1 MKFLSAAIQSISE
14 RFKYAKQEFTARKK
28 WEENPFKSSQKETS
42 QRDISVAGF
51 LFNEEVAYSLYEGL
65 NYWESSEGRLTIYN
79 KVRGDKSENVFRPDS
94 LVSNE
99 YFTVGSH
106 KYLIKIFPTR
116 YRGEL

>member
-1 MKFLSAAIQSISE
+1 MKFLSAIFQNISE
-14 RFKYAKQEFTARKK
+14 RFKAAKEEFTSRKK
-28 WEENPFKSSQKETS
+28 WEENSFVAPLKASQKE
-42 QRDISVAGF
+42 ISIAGY

-65 NYWESSEGRLTIYN
+65 NYWEKSEQGVTIYN
-79 KVRGDKSENVFRPDS
+79 KVQGDKSENVFRPDS

-99 YFTVGSH
+99 YYRMGSQ